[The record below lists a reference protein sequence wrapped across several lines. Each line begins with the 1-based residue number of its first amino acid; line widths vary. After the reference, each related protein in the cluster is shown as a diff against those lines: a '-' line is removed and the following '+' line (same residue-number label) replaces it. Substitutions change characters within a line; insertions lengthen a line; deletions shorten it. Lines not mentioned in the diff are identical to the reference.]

1 LPTDKPLWRHAI
13 KNVTKKSFAI
23 RQGRYGYFFIAL
35 FFATLFIFVLYPA
48 IYTIYL
54 SFQKWDGLSAI
65 KPIGWKNFIRLLSD
79 KVFYLSLWNSF
90 RIWIMNFIPQMLTA
104 LILSA
109 IFTFNKIKGMSFFRA
124 VYYLPNLI
132 TATSIGLLFNLLFNG
147 DKSVVN
153 YILVGLRIPNA
164 PFQFFNSEAFTSGLV
179 SYIQWWMWFG
189 YTTVIIMAG
198 ITTIDTRVYDAALV
212 DGATKTQTYLHV
224 TLPLIKPTLIY
235 LTITSLIGGMQLFD
249 VPATLSNG
257 NGDPRKAVLTTSMY
271 LYNQGFK
278 NHNYGYAAAIST
290 GLFMIIGILS
300 FFSLRA
306 LKKRGDEA

>member
-1 LPTDKPLWRHAI
+1 M
-13 KNVTKKSFAI
+13 KNTTMKNYRLK
-23 RQGRYGYFFIAL
+23 QGRYGYL
-35 FFATLFIFVLYPA
+35 FVAPFLVAFLVFGLYPV
-48 IYTIYL
+48 IYTVYL

-65 KPIGWKNFIRLLSD
+65 KSIDWENFIRLLSD
-79 KVFYLSLWNSF
+79 EVFYLSLWNSL
-90 RIWIMNFIPQMLTA
+90 RIWIINFVPQMLTA

-109 IFTFNKIKGMSFFRA
+109 IFTFNKVRGMSFFRA
-124 VYYLPNLI
+124 AFYLPNLI
-132 TATSIGLLFNLLFNG
+132 TAASIGLLFNLLFNG

-153 YILVGLRIPNA
+153 YILVELGISGA

-198 ITTIDTRVYDAALV
+198 ITTIDTNVYDAALV
-212 DGATKTQTYLHV
+212 DGATKMQTYIHV
-224 TLPLIKPTLIY
+224 TLPLIKPTLVY

-290 GLFMIIGILS
+290 GLFVIIGILS
-300 FFSLRA
+300 IFSFRA
-306 LKKRGDEA
+306 MKKKGEEV

>member
-1 LPTDKPLWRHAI
+1 M
-13 KNVTKKSFAI
+13 KNRTKRNYRVK
-23 RQGRYGYFFIAL
+23 QGRYGYL
-35 FFATLFIFVLYPA
+35 FVAPFLVAFLVFGLYPV
-48 IYTIYL
+48 IYTVYL
-54 SFQKWDGLSAI
+54 SFQKWDGLAAI

-79 KVFYLSLWNSF
+79 EVFYLSLWNSL
-90 RIWIMNFIPQMLTA
+90 RIWIINFIPQMLTA

-109 IFTFNKIKGMSFFRA
+109 IFTFNKIKGMGFFRA
-124 VYYLPNLI
+124 AFYLPNLI
-132 TATSIGLLFNLLFNG
+132 TAASIGLLFNLLFNG
-147 DKSVVN
+147 DKSVAN
-153 YILVGLRIPNA
+153 YILMGLKIPGA
-164 PFQFFNSEAFTSGLV
+164 PFRFFNSEVFTSGLV

-198 ITTIDTRVYDAALV
+198 ITTIDTNVYDAALV
-212 DGATKTQTYLHV
+212 DGATKTQTYIHV
-224 TLPLIKPTLIY
+224 TLPLIKPTMVY

-290 GLFMIIGILS
+290 GLFVIIGILS
-300 FFSLRA
+300 IFSFKA
-306 LKKRGDEA
+306 MKKKGEEVS

>member
-1 LPTDKPLWRHAI
+1 MK
-13 KNVTKKSFAI
+13 KVSKKSN
-23 RQGRYGYFFIAL
+23 RVKQGRYGYLFIAP
-35 FFATLFIFVLYPA
+35 FFAAFLVFGLYPV
-48 IYTIYL
+48 IYTVYL
-54 SFQKWDGLSAI
+54 SFQKWDGLAAI

-79 KVFYLSLWNSF
+79 EVFYLSLWNSL
-90 RIWIMNFIPQMLTA
+90 RIWIINFIPQMLTA

-109 IFTFNKIKGMSFFRA
+109 IFTFNQIKGMRFFRA
-124 VYYLPNLI
+124 AFYLPNLI
-132 TATSIGLLFNLLFNG
+132 TAASIGLLFNLLFNG

-153 YILVGLRIPNA
+153 HILVGVGFPGA
-164 PFQFFNSEAFTSGLV
+164 PFRFFNSEAFTSGLV

-198 ITTIDTRVYDAALV
+198 ITTIDTNVYDAALV
-212 DGATKTQTYLHV
+212 DGATKTQTYIHV
-224 TLPLIKPTLIY
+224 TLPLIKPTIIY

-290 GLFMIIGILS
+290 GLFVIIGILS
-300 FFSLRA
+300 IFSFRA
-306 LKKRGDEA
+306 MRKKGEEM

>member
-1 LPTDKPLWRHAI
+1 M
-13 KNVTKKSFAI
+13 KNTTMKNYRLK
-23 RQGRYGYFFIAL
+23 QGRYGYL
-35 FFATLFIFVLYPA
+35 FVAPFLMAFLVFGLYPV
-48 IYTIYL
+48 IYTVYL

-65 KPIGWKNFIRLLSD
+65 KSIDWENFIRLLSD
-79 KVFYLSLWNSF
+79 EVFYLSLWNSL
-90 RIWIMNFIPQMLTA
+90 RIWIINFVPQMLTA

-109 IFTFNKIKGMSFFRA
+109 IFTFNKVRGMSFFRA
-124 VYYLPNLI
+124 AFYLPNLI
-132 TATSIGLLFNLLFNG
+132 TAASIGLLFNLLFNG

-153 YILVGLRIPNA
+153 YILVELGIPGA

-198 ITTIDTRVYDAALV
+198 ITTIDTNVYDAALV
-212 DGATKTQTYLHV
+212 DGATKMQTYIHV
-224 TLPLIKPTLIY
+224 TLPLIKPTLVY

-290 GLFMIIGILS
+290 GLFVIIGILS
-300 FFSLRA
+300 IFSFRA
-306 LKKRGDEA
+306 MKKKGEEV

>member
-1 LPTDKPLWRHAI
+1 MKC
-13 KNVTKKSFAI
+13 KSKMSYSAK
-23 RQGRYGYFFIAL
+23 QGRYGYLFIAPFL
-35 FFATLFIFVLYPA
+35 IAFLVFGLYPV
-48 IYTIYL
+48 IYTVYL

-65 KPIGWKNFIRLLSD
+65 KPIGWKNFTRLLSD
-79 KVFYLSLWNSF
+79 KVFYLSLWNSL
-90 RIWIMNFIPQMLTA
+90 RIWIVNFIPQMLTA

-124 VYYLPNLI
+124 AFYLPNLI
-132 TATSIGLLFNLLFNG
+132 TAASIGLLFNLLFSG
-147 DKSVVN
+147 DKSVAN
-153 YILVGLRIPNA
+153 YILVGLGIPGA
-164 PFQFFNSEAFTSGLV
+164 PFQFFNSEVFTSGLV

-198 ITTIDTRVYDAALV
+198 ITTIDTNVYDAALV
-212 DGATKTQTYLHV
+212 DGATKTQTYIHV
-224 TLPLIKPTLIY
+224 TLPLIKPTLVY

-278 NHNYGYAAAIST
+278 NHNYGYAATIST
-290 GLFMIIGILS
+290 GLFVIIAILS
-300 FFSLRA
+300 IFSFKA
-306 LKKRGDEA
+306 MKKKGEEV

>member
-1 LPTDKPLWRHAI
+1 M
-13 KNVTKKSFAI
+13 KNTTKKSYSAK
-23 RQGRYGYFFIAL
+23 QGRYGYLFIAPFL
-35 FFATLFIFVLYPA
+35 VAFLVFGLYPV
-48 IYTIYL
+48 IYTVYL
-54 SFQKWDGLSAI
+54 SFQKWDGLAAM
-65 KPIGWKNFIRLLSD
+65 KPIGWKNFVRLLSD
-79 KVFYLSLWNSF
+79 KVFYLSLWNSL
-90 RIWIMNFIPQMLTA
+90 RIWIINFIPQMLTA

-109 IFTFNKIKGMSFFRA
+109 IFTFNKIKGMRFFRA
-124 VYYLPNLI
+124 AFYLPNLI
-132 TATSIGLLFNLLFNG
+132 TAASIGLLFNLLFNG
-147 DKSVVN
+147 DKSVAN
-153 YILVGLRIPNA
+153 YILVGLGIPGA

-198 ITTIDTRVYDAALV
+198 ITTIDTNVYDAALV
-212 DGATKTQTYLHV
+212 DGATKAQTYIHV
-224 TLPLIKPTLIY
+224 TLPLIKPTLVY

-290 GLFMIIGILS
+290 GLFVIIGILS
-300 FFSLRA
+300 IFSFKA
-306 LKKRGDEA
+306 MKKKGEEVS